1 MQVILLERV
10 EKLGQMGD
18 TVNVKPG
25 YARNFLLPSG
35 KALRATK
42 DNQER
47 FEKEQA
53 QLEAQNIEFRS
64 EAQNVAAKMES
75 VTVVLVRQAGES
87 GQLYGSV
94 NARDVADELDKVG
107 FSIGRSQVR
116 LSKPIKGLGLHKVAV
131 SIHPEV
137 SVSVSANVARSIE
150 EAEIQ
155 AKTGKAVL
163 SAAEEEA
170 RAEESP
176 SAKASLSDAAEALA
190 GQANRV
196 FEKGAAENAV
206 IDVET
211 AVEQIH
217 EENLSSETDTERQVK
232 DETLSEDKDLGS
244 EPIDLAIDEETLS
257 DKTKA

>member
-42 DNQER
+42 ENQER
-47 FEKEQA
+47 FEKKQA

-64 EAQNVAAKMES
+64 EAQSVATKMEN

-116 LSKPIKGLGLHKVAV
+116 LSKPIKALGLHKVAV

-170 RAEESP
+170 RAESP

-196 FEKGAAENAV
+196 FEKDAAENAI

-217 EENLSSETDTERQVK
+217 EENLSSETDTERQVN
-232 DETLSEDKDLGS
+232 DGTLSEDKNLGS
-244 EPIDLAIDEETLS
+244 EPIDLAIDEETVS

>member
-42 DNQER
+42 ENQER
-47 FEKEQA
+47 FEKKQA

-64 EAQNVAAKMES
+64 EAQSVATKMKS

-87 GQLYGSV
+87 GQLCGSV

-107 FSIGRSQVR
+107 FTISRSQVR
-116 LSKPIKGLGLHKVAV
+116 LTKPIKALGLHEVAV

-137 SVSVSANVARSIE
+137 FVSISANVARSIE

-163 SAAEEEA
+163 SSAEEEA
-170 RAEESP
+170 RAQST
-176 SAKASLSDAAEALA
+176 SAKTTLSDAAEALA
-190 GQANRV
+190 GQANRI
-196 FEKGAAENAV
+196 FEKGAVKNAI

-217 EENLSSETDTERQVK
+217 EENLSSETSPERPVK
-232 DETLSEDKDLGS
+232 DETLSEDKDVGS
-244 EPIDLAIDEETLS
+244 EPIDLAMDGQIPSDE
-257 DKTKA
+257 TKA

>member
-10 EKLGQMGD
+10 ERLGQMGD

-42 DNQER
+42 ENQEH
-47 FEKEQA
+47 FKKEQA
-53 QLEAQNIEFRS
+53 RLEAQNLEFRS
-64 EAQNVAAKMES
+64 EAQSVAAKMES
-75 VTVVLVRQAGES
+75 VSVVLVRQAGES

-107 FSIGRSQVR
+107 FNISRSQVR
-116 LSKPIKGLGLHKVAV
+116 LNKPIKALGLHKVAV

-137 SVSVSANVARSIE
+137 SVSISANVARSSE

-163 SAAEEEA
+163 STAEEEA
-170 RAEESP
+170 RTEGP
-176 SAKASLSDAAEALA
+176 SAEASLADAAEALA
-190 GQANRV
+190 GQANRI
-196 FEKGAAENAV
+196 FEKGAAENAI

-211 AVEQIH
+211 AVEEIS
-217 EENLSSETDTERQVK
+217 EESLGSETNRGRQVK
-232 DETLSEDKDLGS
+232 GETLSENKALGPETIGPAKDGKAVS
-244 EPIDLAIDEETLS
+244 DE
-257 DKTKA
+257 TKA

>member
-42 DNQER
+42 ENQER
-47 FEKEQA
+47 FEKKQA

-64 EAQNVAAKMES
+64 EAQSVATKMEN

-94 NARDVADELDKVG
+94 NARDVADELNKVG

-116 LSKPIKGLGLHKVAV
+116 LSKPIKALGLHKVAV

-170 RAEESP
+170 RAESP

-196 FEKGAAENAV
+196 FEKDAAENAI

-217 EENLSSETDTERQVK
+217 EENLSSETDTERQVM
-232 DETLSEDKDLGS
+232 DETLSEDKNLGS
-244 EPIDLAIDEETLS
+244 EPIDLAIDEETVS

>member
-42 DNQER
+42 ENQER
-47 FEKEQA
+47 FKKEQA

-64 EAQNVAAKMES
+64 EAQSVAAKMERL
-75 VTVVLVRQAGES
+75 TVALVRQAGES

-94 NARDVADELDKVG
+94 NARDVADELAKVG
-107 FSIGRSQVR
+107 FNISRSQVR
-116 LSKPIKGLGLHKVAV
+116 LNKPIKALGLHKVAV

-137 SVSVSANVARSIE
+137 SVSISANVARSIE

-170 RAEESP
+170 RTEAPSP
-176 SAKASLSDAAEALA
+176 GASLSDAAEALA
-190 GQANRV
+190 GQANKI
-196 FEKGAAENAV
+196 FEKGAAENAI

-211 AVEQIH
+211 AIEQIH
-217 EENLSSETDTERQVK
+217 EENLRSESDRERQIN
-232 DETLSEDKDLGS
+232 DETPSENKDLKS
-244 EPIDLAIDEETLS
+244 EPRDPAKDGETVSDE
-257 DKTKA
+257 TKA

>member
-42 DNQER
+42 ENQER
-47 FEKEQA
+47 FKKEQTR
-53 QLEAQNIEFRS
+53 LEAQNIELRS
-64 EAQNVAAKMES
+64 EAQSVADKMES
-75 VTVVLVRQAGES
+75 LTVVLVRQAGES

-107 FSIGRSQVR
+107 FNISRSQVR
-116 LSKPIKGLGLHKVAV
+116 LNKPIKALGLHKVAV

-137 SVSVSANVARSIE
+137 SVSISANVARSSE

-170 RAEESP
+170 RAEVP
-176 SAKASLSDAAEALA
+176 SASASLSDAAEALA
-190 GQANRV
+190 GQANKI
-196 FEKGAAENAV
+196 FEKGAAENAI

-211 AVEQIH
+211 AIEQIH
-217 EENLSSETDTERQVK
+217 EENLISETNRAPQVT
-232 DETLSEDKDLGS
+232 DETLSENKDVRS
-244 EPIDLAIDEETLS
+244 EPIHIANDGETVS

>member
-1 MQVILLERV
+1 MRVILLERV

-42 DNQER
+42 ESREQ
-47 FEKEQA
+47 FEKEKT
-53 QLEAQNIEFRS
+53 QLEGQNLKLRS
-64 EAQNVAAKMES
+64 EAQSVAAKMES
-75 VTVVLVRQAGES
+75 VTVILVRQAGES

-116 LSKPIKGLGLHKVAV
+116 LSKPIKALGLHKVAV

-155 AKTGKAVL
+155 GKTGKAVL
-163 SAAEEEA
+163 SAAEKEA
-170 RAEESP
+170 RAESP

-196 FEKGAAENAV
+196 FEKGAAENAI

-217 EENLSSETDTERQVK
+217 EENLSSETDTERQVT
-232 DETLSEDKDLGS
+232 DETLSEDKSLGL
-244 EPIDLAIDEETLS
+244 EPIDLAINEETVS

>member
-1 MQVILLERV
+1 MQIILLERV

-42 DNQER
+42 ENQER
-47 FEKEQA
+47 FEKKQA

-64 EAQNVAAKMES
+64 EAQSVATKMEN

-107 FSIGRSQVR
+107 FSVGRSQVR
-116 LSKPIKGLGLHKVAV
+116 LSKPIKALGLHKVAV

-170 RAEESP
+170 RAESP

-190 GQANRV
+190 RQANSV
-196 FEKGAAENAV
+196 FEKGAAENAI

-217 EENLSSETDTERQVK
+217 EENLSSETDTERQLK

-244 EPIDLAIDEETLS
+244 EPIDLAMDEVTVS